1 MSRERVISL
10 FDEARKKR
18 VLSTTK
24 KGTSQSK
31 LRSVLNIDMLDI
43 LTF

>member
-1 MSRERVISL
+1 MCHVNFMST
-10 FDEARKKR
+10 FM
-18 VLSTTK
+18 STTK